1 MIKKLSL
8 FSYNS
13 ALSLGTV
20 AVFIMGAIVFP
31 LISRAFFPDELRK
44 IHEQSKEERDM
55 RREQFKQDIL
65 EKRKVIFA
73 KWHDKKEAIKD
84 KLKQEQERIKSG
96 FDMPRIQDENL
107 QGTSSAMWGALYEDE
122 KQTGSF
128 LSAVKK
134 GVQNVAHALLPFPN
148 LFGLDVT
155 K

>member
-20 AVFIMGAIVFP
+20 TVFMMGAIVFP

-84 KLKQEQERIKSG
+84 KLKQDQERIKSG
-96 FDMPRIQDENL
+96 FDMRKIQDENL
-107 QGTSSAMWGALYEDE
+107 QGTSSAMWGVLHEEE

-128 LSAVKK
+128 LSSIKK